1 MSLVKTSRAVLIN
14 VLGVGLFM
22 SLPVIFST
30 NREPSLELFREL
42 FGYALTVVFFY
53 VNVNYLISGLYFR
66 RKYLIYGLFIVL
78 SFTTIV
84 MLPPVVFQFSKPPN
98 GPLGQVLSSNNG
110 QPEDIDFLEHIDH
123 NLFTFSAMLFVSFA
137 LAIRRRLKTIETEK
151 LNAELAYLK
160 AQINPHFLFN
170 TLNSIYALAID
181 KSDETPTAV
190 VKLSGMMRY
199 VLQDAEREFVPMTRE
214 MEYLS
219 DYIDLQQIRWNYK
232 VDVNL
237 MIKGDQEGKRIAPL
251 ILQPFVENAFK
262 HGVSSDAPSSISV
275 LIAIHKNALTFIVEN
290 RKLRRNVSEN
300 DRSGIGIDNTK
311 QRLALIYPGSHK
323 LQIQD
328 QDEKFKVSLSI
339 KLR

>member
-1 MSLVKTSRAVLIN
+1 MSAIKTSRAVLIN

-22 SLPVIFST
+22 SLPIIFST
-30 NREPSLELFREL
+30 NREPSLQLFREL
-42 FGYALTVVFFY
+42 FGYALTVVFYY
-53 VNVNYLISGLYFR
+53 VNITYLIGGLYFR
-66 RKYLIYGLFIVL
+66 RKYVLYGLFIVL

-84 MLPPVVFQFSKPPN
+84 MLPAVVFQFSKPPN
-98 GPLGQVLSSNNG
+98 GPLGQVLSSNNVQAQG
-110 QPEDIDFLEHIDH
+110 IDFLEHIDH
-123 NLFTFSAMLFVSFA
+123 NLFTFSAMLFVSFS

-190 VKLSGMMRY
+190 VKLSGLMRY
-199 VLQDAEREFVPMTRE
+199 VLQDAEREFVPMARE

-219 DYIDLQQIRWNYK
+219 DYIDLQQIRWNHK

-262 HGVSSDAPSSISV
+262 HGVSADAPSSIRV
-275 LIAIHKNALTFIVEN
+275 LIAIHANALTFIVEN
-290 RKLRRNVSEN
+290 KKLRKNISES
-300 DRSGIGIDNTK
+300 DKSGIGVDNTK
-311 QRLALIYPGSHK
+311 QRLALIYPGIHK

-328 QDEKFKVSLSI
+328 KDEKFKVSLSI